1 MFINDMQEVITFLG
15 IDQNHPL
22 FIAEIKHF
30 SHANRIFPQLDSH
43 TLIRVDFEEP
53 SISHIL
59 AGYEASLVN
68 FHGVSW
74 LCKVTET
81 WRRYPTLEKVQ
92 QEVLK
97 DCRPL
102 YLYIPPQPNKI
113 SADRFVEL
121 IAHLRSPEGC
131 PWDQK
136 QTHRSLR
143 TNLLEETYEVLAA
156 IDEDDEVHLQ
166 EELGDLLLQV
176 VLHAQIANDQKAF
189 DFGNVVHDIY
199 WKLRTRH
206 PHVFSD
212 TKINSEKDVLT
223 NWEIIKAEER
233 THKNDKDQ
241 QSILSSIP
249 DALPALSIAQK
260 YQERA
265 ARVGF
270 DWEEITPVYEKVF
283 EEIGE
288 VREASADNGL
298 EEELGDLLF
307 AVVNLVRWSGFDAE
321 TALRMTNQKFRRR
334 FQFIEKTISDNG
346 RSISDVPLSEMD
358 ALWEEAKLNEH

>member
-1 MFINDMQEVITFLG
+1 MFINEMQEVLTFLG
-15 IDQNHPL
+15 IDQNNPL
-22 FIAEIKHF
+22 YLAEIKHF
-30 SHANRIFPQLDSH
+30 SHTNHIFPQLDSH
-43 TLIRVDFEEP
+43 NLIWINLDEP
-53 SISHIL
+53 ALTNCL
-59 AGYEASLVN
+59 AGYATSLLN
-68 FHGVSW
+68 YQDISW
-74 LCKVTET
+74 LYKGAGS
-81 WRRYPTLEKVQ
+81 WRRFPTLEQAQ
-92 QEVLK
+92 QEIVEN
-97 DCRPL
+97 CRSL
-102 YLYIPPQPNKI
+102 YLYIPPQPYKI
-113 SADRFVEL
+113 SADRFVAL
-121 IAHLRSPEGC
+121 IAHLRSPVGC

-156 IDEDDEVHLQ
+156 IDEDDEAHLQ
-166 EELGDLLLQV
+166 EELGDLLLQL
-176 VLHAQIANDQKAF
+176 VLHAQIANDLKAF

-212 TKINSEKDVLT
+212 AKVNSEKDVLT

-233 THKNDKDQ
+233 THKNGKDQ

-249 DALPALSIAQK
+249 DVLPALSIAQK

-270 DWEEITPVYEKVF
+270 DWEEIAPVFEKVF
-283 EEIGE
+283 EEISE
-288 VREASADNGL
+288 VREASTENGL

-334 FQFIEKTISDNG
+334 FQYIEKKISDNG